1 MRKLI
6 KKGEKGLSLPSLSS
20 SLMPGPFG
28 YTSKPTLSFD
38 TDYADN
44 LKKGAQNLNNTISNN
59 ILSLKLSDDPEKRK
73 LGYDMGVQNIKSEVD
88 KGSVEFKDTLNQYKS
103 PGAESPANKPSIF
116 SKLMNFK
123 GMNTGLQI
131 GGTALDMI
139 PSMDKT
145 HNENDQLGEN
155 IRGTIEDA
163 FMKSGN
169 PYAMAAGVASKII
182 GKTGGYTDGSKGL
195 GTTNDT
201 LNTIAS
207 FAVPGA
213 GWFTKKTK
221 EIEKDA
227 VLQASSGY
235 TGVTDNVNTAAQ
247 NAGAKILFERNKANA
262 MIANAI
268 YQKDKAREILDRAEM
283 DRYSSANPLINQRV
297 QMQLSGGYNPLLA
310 KDGTK
315 LYNIEFAKRA
325 LSRRKKKREETIPQ
339 DVGIYKSGGKTRSL
353 EELIQYAKEENPR
366 FIQRMSEPLRY
377 VSWTDSTGTH
387 NGTHMLGYAEQD
399 GKYIIFPSIAE
410 KDGVKG
416 NPLVYYSDWK
426 EALDNALKNKDYLE
440 VPSKEEAE
448 IFTKSDSTDSGY
460 KKGWTDFFS
469 QSFYNTTPDSVVS
482 YKSGGSFNIIPEGAL
497 HKNKHHLEDIDSK
510 FEDVTSKGI
519 PVISESE
526 GGDITQHAEVE
537 KEEIIFRLEVT
548 KKLEELAREN
558 TDDAAL
564 EAGKLLVKE
573 ILYNTID
580 KTNSML

>member
-6 KKGEKGLSLPSLSS
+6 KKGEKGLSLPPSSLS
-20 SLMPGPFG
+20 LTPGPFG

-38 TDYADN
+38 TNYADN
-44 LKKGAQNLNNTISNN
+44 LKKSAQNVNNTISKATF
-59 ILSLKLSDDPEKRK
+59 SLKLSDDPKKRK
-73 LGYDMGVQNIKSEVD
+73 LGSDMEVQNIKSEVD
-88 KGSVEFKDTLNQYKS
+88 KSKENFKNTISQYKS
-103 PGAESPANKPSIF
+103 SDSESTDDDKEPSKF
-116 SKLMNFK
+116 SKIMHSK
-123 GMNTGLQI
+123 GMDIALQ
-131 GGTALDMI
+131 TAGAVADML
-139 PSMDKT
+139 PSADKT

-155 IRGTIEDA
+155 IRGTVEDA
-163 FMKSGN
+163 LMKSGN

-182 GKTGGYTDGSKGL
+182 GKTGGFTDGSKGL
-195 GTTNDT
+195 GTANDT

-207 FAVPGA
+207 FAIPGA

-221 EIEKDA
+221 EIEKDE
-227 VLQASSGY
+227 VVQASSGY

-247 NAGAKILFERNKANA
+247 NAGAKILFGRNKANA

-268 YQKDKAREILDRAEM
+268 YQQDKARDILDRAEM
-283 DRYSSANPLINQRV
+283 DRYASANPLINQRV
-297 QMQLSGGYNPLLA
+297 QMQLSGGYNPLVA

-325 LSRRKKKREETIPQ
+325 LSKRKKKREETVPQ
-339 DVGIYKSGGKTRSL
+339 DV
-353 EELIQYAKEENPR
+353 E
-366 FIQRMSEPLRY
+366 M
-377 VSWTDSTGTH
+377 
-387 NGTHMLGYAEQD
+387 
-399 GKYIIFPSIAE
+399 
-410 KDGVKG
+410 
-416 NPLVYYSDWK
+416 
-426 EALDNALKNKDYLE
+426 
-440 VPSKEEAE
+440 
-448 IFTKSDSTDSGY
+448 
-460 KKGWTDFFS
+460 
-469 QSFYNTTPDSVVS
+469 
-482 YKSGGSFNIIPEGAL
+482 YKSGGSFNVIPEGAL
-497 HKNKHHLEDIDSK
+497 HKNKHHLEDINSK

-526 GGDITQHAEVE
+526 GGGGITQHAEVE

>member
-1 MRKLI
+1 MRKLV
-6 KKGEKGLSLPSLSS
+6 KKGESGFSLPSPSS

-88 KGSVEFKDTLNQYKS
+88 KDNVGFEDTLKQYKS

-123 GMNTGLQI
+123 GTNTGLQI

-163 FMKSGN
+163 LMKSGN

-247 NAGAKILFERNKANA
+247 NAGAKILFGRNKANA

-268 YQKDKAREILDRAEM
+268 YQQDKAREILDRAEM

-297 QMQLSGGYNPLLA
+297 QMQLSGGYNPLVA

-315 LYNIEFAKRA
+315 LYNIEFAK
-325 LSRRKKKREETIPQ
+325 
-339 DVGIYKSGGKTRSL
+339 
-353 EELIQYAKEENPR
+353 
-366 FIQRMSEPLRY
+366 
-377 VSWTDSTGTH
+377 
-387 NGTHMLGYAEQD
+387 
-399 GKYIIFPSIAE
+399 
-410 KDGVKG
+410 
-416 NPLVYYSDWK
+416 
-426 EALDNALKNKDYLE
+426 
-440 VPSKEEAE
+440 
-448 IFTKSDSTDSGY
+448 
-460 KKGWTDFFS
+460 
-469 QSFYNTTPDSVVS
+469 
-482 YKSGGSFNIIPEGAL
+482 
-497 HKNKHHLEDIDSK
+497 
-510 FEDVTSKGI
+510 
-519 PVISESE
+519 
-526 GGDITQHAEVE
+526 
-537 KEEIIFRLEVT
+537 
-548 KKLEELAREN
+548 
-558 TDDAAL
+558 
-564 EAGKLLVKE
+564 
-573 ILYNTID
+573 
-580 KTNSML
+580 

>member
-6 KKGEKGLSLPSLSS
+6 KKGEKGFSLPSPSS

-28 YTSKPTLSFD
+28 YTSKPTFSFD

-88 KGSVEFKDTLNQYKS
+88 KGNVEFEDTPNQYKS
-103 PGAESPANKPSIF
+103 PGAESPANKPNRF
-116 SKLMNFK
+116 SKFMNSK
-123 GMNTGLQI
+123 WMNTGLQI
-131 GGTALDMI
+131 GGTALDAA
-139 PSMDKT
+139 PSMNKT

-155 IRGTIEDA
+155 IGMGIEDFA
-163 FMKSGN
+163 IKSGN
-169 PYAMAAGVASKII
+169 PYAMAAGFLSKGIR
-182 GKTGGYTDGSKGL
+182 KTGGYTDGSKGL
-195 GTTNDT
+195 GTTADT

-207 FAVPGA
+207 FALPGA

-221 EIEKDA
+221 EIEKEAA
-227 VLQASSGY
+227 VQASSGF
-235 TGVTDNVNTAAQ
+235 TGVADNVNTAAQ
-247 NAGAKILFERNKANA
+247 NAGAKILVGGNKANA
-262 MIANAI
+262 MIANAK
-268 YQKDKAREILDRAEM
+268 YQSDRAKEVLDRSEM
-283 DRYSSANPLINQRV
+283 DRYASANPLITQRV
-297 QMQLSGGYNPLLA
+297 QTQLSGGYNPLVA

-315 LYNIEFAKRA
+315 LYNIEFAKKA
-325 LSRRKKKREETIPQ
+325 LSRRKKKREETVPQ
-339 DVGIYKSGGKTRSL
+339 DV
-353 EELIQYAKEENPR
+353 
-366 FIQRMSEPLRY
+366 
-377 VSWTDSTGTH
+377 
-387 NGTHMLGYAEQD
+387 
-399 GKYIIFPSIAE
+399 
-410 KDGVKG
+410 
-416 NPLVYYSDWK
+416 
-426 EALDNALKNKDYLE
+426 
-440 VPSKEEAE
+440 E
-448 IFTKSDSTDSGY
+448 I
-460 KKGWTDFFS
+460 
-469 QSFYNTTPDSVVS
+469 

>member
-88 KGSVEFKDTLNQYKS
+88 KGNIEFEDTSNQYKF
-103 PGAESPANKPSIF
+103 PGAESPANKPSRF
-116 SKLMNFK
+116 PKSMNSK

-131 GGTALDMI
+131 GGTALDMV

-163 FMKSGN
+163 LMKSGN

-195 GTTNDT
+195 GTANDT

-213 GWFTKKTK
+213 GWLTKKTK

-247 NAGAKILFERNKANA
+247 NAGAKILLGGNKANA

-268 YQKDKAREILDRAEM
+268 YQQNKAREILDRAEM
-283 DRYSSANPLINQRV
+283 DRYASANPLINQRV
-297 QMQLSGGYNPLLA
+297 QMQLSGGYNSLLA

-315 LYNIEFAKRA
+315 LYNIEFAKKA
-325 LSRRKKKREETIPQ
+325 LSRRKKKREETVPQ
-339 DVGIYKSGGKTRSL
+339 DVGI
-353 EELIQYAKEENPR
+353 
-366 FIQRMSEPLRY
+366 
-377 VSWTDSTGTH
+377 
-387 NGTHMLGYAEQD
+387 
-399 GKYIIFPSIAE
+399 
-410 KDGVKG
+410 
-416 NPLVYYSDWK
+416 
-426 EALDNALKNKDYLE
+426 
-440 VPSKEEAE
+440 
-448 IFTKSDSTDSGY
+448 
-460 KKGWTDFFS
+460 
-469 QSFYNTTPDSVVS
+469 

-497 HKNKHHLEDIDSK
+497 HKNKHHLEDLDSK

>member
-1 MRKLI
+1 MRKLV
-6 KKGEKGLSLPSLSS
+6 KKGENGLSLPSPSLS
-20 SLMPGPFG
+20 LIPGPFG

-38 TDYADN
+38 TSYADN
-44 LKKGAQNLNNTISNN
+44 LKKSAQNLNNTISNS

-73 LGYDMGVQNIKSEVD
+73 LGYDMGIQNIKSEVD
-88 KGSVEFKDTLNQYKS
+88 RGNTEFENTLNQYKF
-103 PGAESPANKPSIF
+103 PGTEGTADKPSRF
-116 SKLMNFK
+116 SKLMNSK
-123 GMNTGLQI
+123 GMNIGLQ
-131 GGTALDMI
+131 TAGIVLDMV

-155 IRGTIEDA
+155 IRGTVENALI
-163 FMKSGN
+163 KSGN

-182 GKTGGYTDGSKGL
+182 GKTGGFTDGSKGL
-195 GTTNDT
+195 GTANDT

-207 FAVPGA
+207 FAIPGA

-221 EIEKDA
+221 EIEKDG
-227 VLQASSGY
+227 VVQASSGY
-235 TGVTDNVNTAAQ
+235 TGVTNNVNTAAQ
-247 NAGAKILFERNKANA
+247 NAGAKILFGRNKANA

-268 YQKDKAREILDRAEM
+268 YQQDKARDILDRAEM
-283 DRYSSANPLINQRV
+283 DRYASANPLINQRV
-297 QMQLSGGYNPLLA
+297 QMQLSGGYNPLVA

-325 LSRRKKKREETIPQ
+325 LSKRKKKREETVPQ
-339 DVGIYKSGGKTRSL
+339 DI
-353 EELIQYAKEENPR
+353 E
-366 FIQRMSEPLRY
+366 M
-377 VSWTDSTGTH
+377 
-387 NGTHMLGYAEQD
+387 
-399 GKYIIFPSIAE
+399 
-410 KDGVKG
+410 
-416 NPLVYYSDWK
+416 
-426 EALDNALKNKDYLE
+426 
-440 VPSKEEAE
+440 
-448 IFTKSDSTDSGY
+448 
-460 KKGWTDFFS
+460 
-469 QSFYNTTPDSVVS
+469 
-482 YKSGGSFNIIPEGAL
+482 YKSGGSFNVIPEGAL